1 MIISDNASTFEAT
14 EKWLKTLRGDDG
26 LNNYL
31 GQQTIKWRFNLARAP
46 WWGGFFERMVGIMK
60 RSLNKQ
66 IGKALLTYDELRDTL
81 LDVENFINNRPL
93 TYIGEELERP
103 VLSPNILLKG
113 NSTPFLEEDLEKIGY
128 MEEDKLVTKR
138 LVYLQRTKQLLKKR
152 WQTEYLHAL
161 RDQRNKVRPQEVPI
175 PGSVVLITDH
185 LSGNGFKPTWTLAK
199 VLSHVKGKDGVVR
212 GLELKSTSGYTV
224 QRPLE
229 LIRDLEIRSTAL
241 ETCAG
246 QDSIHGAEAGP
257 PTDQDPAEQS
267 VEEPQTPHPGTQCAE
282 STTLDDVATTC
293 GDDFNQDDEEKS
305 RYTRAK
311 HYRDDVTST
320 QDSYKRGKRQA
331 ARNASE
337 ANRLLLRDELHTLI

>member
-14 EKWLKTLRGDDG
+14 EKWLKTLRGDDR
-26 LNNYL
+26 LDNYL

-138 LVYLQRTKQLLKKR
+138 LVYLQRTKRLLKKR

-161 RDQRNKVRPQEVPI
+161 RDQRNKVRPQEVPV

-185 LSGNGFKPTWTLAK
+185 LSGNGFKPQWSLGK
-199 VLSHVKGKDGVVR
+199 VLSQIRGRDGVVR
-212 GLELKSTSGYTV
+212 GLRLKNSKGYEIE
-224 QRPLE
+224 RPLE
-229 LIRDLEIRSTAL
+229 LIRPLEI
-241 ETCAG
+241 
-246 QDSIHGAEAGP
+246 
-257 PTDQDPAEQS
+257 
-267 VEEPQTPHPGTQCAE
+267 QCAE
-282 STTLDDVATTC
+282 STTLDDVATASADGSTSTAKED
-293 GDDFNQDDEEKS
+293 GVKS

-311 HYRDDVTST
+311 HYRDDFIQHEEDSTTSQRMQHKAQRGT
-320 QDSYKRGKRQA
+320 QRRA
-331 ARNASE
+331 AASARI
-337 ANRLLLRDELHTLI
+337 ANQLLQEHEML